1 MSETAAIAAIPPKAT
16 LDQTVPASSYAGWLA
31 APWSWACVLMVSFS
45 ERRTNDEDRVLLVAP
60 SLRGL
65 ELLGEIDAKIDSMSL
80 VFPPDSPSSVP
91 QLEIV
96 RRVAS
101 WRDAHSPGS
110 ERIAMHCVSG
120 RIFLVG
126 ESEPEE
132 VDERIYWSSG
142 AKCIFEKEEPE
153 SLKN

>member
-1 MSETAAIAAIPPKAT
+1 
-16 LDQTVPASSYAGWLA
+16 
-31 APWSWACVLMVSFS
+31 MVSFS

-101 WRDAHSPGS
+101 WRDAHLPGS